1 MTEHRRGRRRRPSV
15 TALLLGTTVVLA
27 TGVYGSG
34 TVAGASPAGSRPPT
48 APTRVPDGVW
58 RTDGYGMLVSVEGGG
73 RRLRTYDTTA
83 VSCLPGLL
91 EAKGNGSGRFTDAR
105 DEGLTI
111 APTGPGRA
119 RLSYDGSVGHVTLRR
134 AGALPADCTA
144 GPKPGEGGRPDPR
157 RVFDVFWRTYA
168 ENYPFFK
175 AHGVDWKAVGDRF
188 RPRVTAHTTDDE
200 LFDVFRRMIEPLHDG
215 HTYLAAGKDKRF
227 GGHRADTTMPTPESM
242 ARMDKAVAEAVG
254 VPLRTWAQG
263 ALSYADLPDGTGYL
277 RITRFTRFAAKGGPK
292 ADEAEL
298 DRALDHVLA
307 RSPRGLILDVRFNG
321 GGSDRLGIRIAERL
335 TDRPYTAYLKHARN
349 DPDDPRKFTPA
360 VPVKVTPSGSPRYT
374 GPVAVLTG
382 RLTISAGETF
392 TQALMGR
399 SPAPARIGENTQG
412 AFSDILER
420 RLPNGWTFGL
430 PNEEFMRPGD
440 RRTYDVTGIPPV
452 VRTPVFT
459 EEEFAAHR
467 DSALK
472 QARQL
477 LAHPSPSGT

>member
-1 MTEHRRGRRRRPSV
+1 MTERPRARTRGRRAS
-15 TALLLGTTVVLA
+15 ALLLTTAVALTASA
-27 TGVYGSG
+27 T
-34 TVAGASPAGSRPPT
+34 T
-48 APTRVPDGVW
+48 APAAPSPGPGTRLDGVW

-83 VSCLPGLL
+83 VSCLPGLF
-91 EAKGNGSGRFTDAR
+91 EAKGNGSGRFTDAE
-105 DEGLTI
+105 DAGVTI
-111 APTGPGRA
+111 APTGRGRA
-119 RLSYDGSVGHVTLRR
+119 RLDYEGSVGHVVLRR
-134 AGALPADCTA
+134 AEALPADCTA
-144 GPKPGEGGRPDPR
+144 GPEPGEGGRPDPR

-200 LFDVFRRMIEPLHDG
+200 LFDVLSRMIEPLHDG
-215 HTYLAAGKDKRF
+215 HTSVVVSKHKRF
-227 GGHRADTTMPTPESM
+227 AGHRADTTMPTPESM

-254 VPLRTWAQG
+254 APLRTWAQG

-277 RITRFTRFAAKGGPK
+277 RITSFTRFAAKGGPK

-321 GGSDRLGIRIAERL
+321 GGSDRLGVRIAERL

-349 DPDDPRKFTPA
+349 DPDDPRSFTRPVPVRVTPA
-360 VPVKVTPSGSPRYT
+360 SSSRYT

-392 TQALMGR
+392 TQALEGR
-399 SPAPARIGENTQG
+399 SPAPVRIGENTQG
-412 AFSDILER
+412 CFSDVLER

-430 PNEEFMRPGD
+430 PNEEFMRPSD
-440 RRTYDVTGIPPV
+440 RRTYDVTGVPPHI
-452 VRTPVFT
+452 RTPVFT
-459 EEEFAAHR
+459 EEEFTAHR
-467 DSALK
+467 DSALTR
-472 QARQL
+472 ARRL
-477 LAHPSPSGT
+477 LTG